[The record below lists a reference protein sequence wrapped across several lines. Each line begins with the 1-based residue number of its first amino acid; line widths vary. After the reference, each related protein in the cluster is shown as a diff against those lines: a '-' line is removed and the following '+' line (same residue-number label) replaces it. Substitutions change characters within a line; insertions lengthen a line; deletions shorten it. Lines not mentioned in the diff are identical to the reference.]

1 MRTLKRR
8 DFLQSGAL
16 AFGSAFL
23 TSRLAFARTGT
34 SKSRFVFII
43 MRGALDGLAAVP
55 PYGDADYAGL
65 RRELALKAPGT
76 PGGALPLNGFFGLH
90 PSLGFLHGAYTA
102 RELVV
107 FHALA
112 SPYRERS
119 HFDGQDVLENGSLQ
133 PHVLQTGWL
142 NRALASLQAGHGKE
156 LGVALGQNFP
166 LVMRG
171 PASVTSW
178 SPSKLASLD
187 DDTLERITDLYA
199 GDPLL
204 ASRLADAL
212 AADAIANG
220 ATDTAMNSA
229 VPNAIANGTP
239 DASMNSAVPHDIA
252 HAAPHA
258 ASAATNAAS
267 LAPATG
273 ATTSNLTP
281 MGSPAA
287 QTSQLGTVADAMA
300 ANSVPSGAPAA
311 GASQPSTGDMASAHT
326 HATTMST
333 EASPAGE
340 PANAMRDSR
349 VATSTN
355 AQSNTAG
362 DVRPNQLQRGKQMRY
377 TEVVRAAASFLR
389 RDDGPQVAVF
399 DTTGWDTHANEG
411 SAEGQLA
418 GRLAALDAGLR
429 TLKAELGPAWAD
441 TAVLLA
447 TEFGRTAAT
456 NGTRGTDH
464 GTATAAFLLGGAV
477 QGGRVLADWPGLSSH
492 ALYQGRDLKPTAD
505 LRSVLK
511 GVLSEHLLVA
521 SSALESSVFPN
532 SSEAR
537 SIKDLFRV

>member
-1 MRTLKRR
+1 MATVKRR
-8 DFLQSGAL
+8 DFLHAGAL
-16 AFGSAFL
+16 ALGGAFL
-23 TSRLAFARTGT
+23 TSRVAFASTGQ
-34 SKSRFVFII
+34 SKSRFIFII

-55 PYGDADYAGL
+55 PYGDPDYAGL

-76 PGGALPLNGFFGLH
+76 PGGALPLNGLFGLH
-90 PSLGFLHGAYTA
+90 PSLGFLHDSYTS
-102 RELVV
+102 RELLV
-107 FHALA
+107 FHAIA
-112 SPYRERS
+112 SPYRDRS

-133 PHVLQTGWL
+133 PHAVQTGWL
-142 NRALASLQAGHGKE
+142 NRGLASLQAGNGKD

-178 SPSKLASLD
+178 SPSKLAALD

-212 AADAIANG
+212 SADAIA
-220 ATDTAMNSA
+220 TAASNVDAAS
-229 VPNAIANGTP
+229 VPNATGAHAVTQQSTGMSADAPAPQNRRISVAD
-239 DASMNSAVPHDIA
+239 DASTRADAGSNTGADDMNSSRP
-252 HAAPHA
+252 
-258 ASAATNAAS
+258 
-267 LAPATG
+267 
-273 ATTSNLTP
+273 
-281 MGSPAA
+281 
-287 QTSQLGTVADAMA
+287 
-300 ANSVPSGAPAA
+300 
-311 GASQPSTGDMASAHT
+311 SQPL
-326 HATTMST
+326 
-333 EASPAGE
+333 
-340 PANAMRDSR
+340 R
-349 VATSTN
+349 
-355 AQSNTAG
+355 
-362 DVRPNQLQRGKQMRY
+362 QRAKPMRY
-377 TEVVRAAASFLR
+377 TEVVRAAAGFLR

-418 GRLAALDAGLR
+418 GRLAALDSGLR
-429 TLKAELGPAWAD
+429 TLKEELGPTWAN

-492 ALYQGRDLKPTAD
+492 ALYQGRDLRPTAD

-511 GVLSEHLLVA
+511 GVLSEHLLVPK
-521 SSALESSVFPN
+521 SALESSIFPH
-532 SSEAR
+532 SADAR
-537 SIKDLFRV
+537 PAKGLFRT

>member
-8 DFLQSGAL
+8 DFLQTGAL
-16 AFGSAFL
+16 ALGGAFL
-23 TSRLAFARTGT
+23 TSRLAFASTGS

-43 MRGALDGLAAVP
+43 MRGALDGLAAAP
-55 PYGDADYAGL
+55 PYGDPDYAGL
-65 RRELALKAPGT
+65 RRELALKAPGS

-90 PSLGFLHGAYTA
+90 PSFGFLHDAYSA
-102 RELVV
+102 RELLV
-107 FHALA
+107 FHAIA

-133 PHVLQTGWL
+133 PHAVQTGWL

-178 SPSKLASLD
+178 SPSKLAALD
-187 DDTLERITDLYA
+187 EDTLERITDLYA

-212 AADAIANG
+212 AADAIANAASEG
-220 ATDTAMNSA
+220 AMQSAAARAYGSRDDHVAADANRTVRDTPADSNAMQGARNTAASNVQPA
-229 VPNAIANGTP
+229 D
-239 DASMNSAVPHDIA
+239 DAGDM
-252 HAAPHA
+252 HAA
-258 ASAATNAAS
+258 
-267 LAPATG
+267 
-273 ATTSNLTP
+273 
-281 MGSPAA
+281 
-287 QTSQLGTVADAMA
+287 DAK
-300 ANSVPSGAPAA
+300 
-311 GASQPSTGDMASAHT
+311 QPL
-326 HATTMST
+326 
-333 EASPAGE
+333 
-340 PANAMRDSR
+340 
-349 VATSTN
+349 
-355 AQSNTAG
+355 
-362 DVRPNQLQRGKQMRY
+362 LQRAKPMRY
-377 TEVVRAAASFLR
+377 TEVVRAAAGFLR

-411 SAEGQLA
+411 NAEGQLA

-429 TLKAELGPAWAD
+429 TLKDELGPAWAD

-477 QGGRVLADWPGLSSH
+477 QGGHVLADWPGLSARS
-492 ALYQGRDLKPTAD
+492 LYQRRDLKPTTD
-505 LRSVLK
+505 LRSLLK
-511 GVLSEHLLVA
+511 GVLSEHLLVS
-521 SSALESSVFPN
+521 SSALDSSVFPN
-532 SSEAR
+532 SADAR
-537 SIKDLFRV
+537 PIKGLFRA